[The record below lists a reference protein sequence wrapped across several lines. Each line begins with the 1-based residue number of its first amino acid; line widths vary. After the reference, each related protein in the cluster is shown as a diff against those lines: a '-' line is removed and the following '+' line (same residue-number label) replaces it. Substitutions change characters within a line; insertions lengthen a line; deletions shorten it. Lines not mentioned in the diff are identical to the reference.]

1 MFYSNTFTLQLATL
15 TLDTKVHVADNT
27 SVKLNSK
34 MQDSD
39 QQHSIYTVW
48 CCSQDANTLIS
59 KYFQ

>member
-39 QQHSIYTVW
+39 
-48 CCSQDANTLIS
+48 
-59 KYFQ
+59 